1 MINEYTFP
9 HTQILHEP
17 VDFGGNTYQQ
27 LEYAPLKL
35 KAVRALGLAF
45 SELGHKLAWTHVIK
59 LAAAMTGKAP
69 AKLEEMQGTDA
80 QEMLQV
86 VMYAWGKFHQTGG
99 DE

>member
-1 MINEYTFP
+1 MFPYTQVL
-9 HTQILHEP
+9 TEP
-17 VDFGGNTYQQ
+17 VEFGGGTYQQ

-35 KAVRALGLAF
+35 KAVRALGLPF
-45 SELGHKLAWTHVIK
+45 SQLGEKLAWTHVIK

-80 QEMLQV
+80 QEMFQV
-86 VMYAWGKFHQTGG
+86 VMYAWGKFHPTGE